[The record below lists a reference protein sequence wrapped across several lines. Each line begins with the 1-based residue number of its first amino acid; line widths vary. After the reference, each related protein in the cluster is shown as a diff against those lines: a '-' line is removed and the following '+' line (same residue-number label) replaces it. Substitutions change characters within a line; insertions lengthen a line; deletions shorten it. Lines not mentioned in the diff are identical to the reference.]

1 MKKIIAGIGVAA
13 LALVATSPASA
24 AIVRNIGD
32 NSVGSILT
40 MFGATFNFATSNTAN
55 ITNNVTTSSNTGGNI
70 VMSDDDQRD
79 TQLTSGAA
87 SSGSAV
93 ENAANTTMVS
103 TELDTPDTTGDI
115 VEDINDDSNGSI
127 TTTDTLDDQFD
138 ATNDVTVDNAV
149 DASSQTGLNQ
159 VISGDSLL
167 NTKLNT
173 GIGDSATVVSNAFN
187 LTVKEI
193 LRKIRIP

>member
-1 MKKIIAGIGVAA
+1 
-13 LALVATSPASA
+13 
-24 AIVRNIGD
+24 
-32 NSVGSILT
+32 
-40 MFGATFNFATSNTAN
+40 
-55 ITNNVTTSSNTGGNI
+55 
-70 VMSDDDQRD
+70 
-79 TQLTSGAA
+79 
-87 SSGSAV
+87 
-93 ENAANTTMVS
+93 MVS

>member
-1 MKKIIAGIGVAA
+1 MKKIIAGIGIAT
-13 LALVATSPASA
+13 LALVAASPASA
-24 AIVRNIGD
+24 AIIRNIGD
-32 NSVGSILT
+32 SSAGTILT
-40 MFGATFNFATSNTAN
+40 MFGATFNFSTSNTAN
-55 ITNNVTTSSNTGGNI
+55 ISNNVTTSSNTGGNI

-79 TQLTSGAA
+79 TRLTSGAA

-103 TELDTPDTTGDI
+103 TELDTPDTSGDI
-115 VEDINDDSNGSI
+115 IEDIQDDSTGSI

-149 DASSQTGLNQ
+149 TAASETGSNQ
-159 VISGDSLL
+159 VLSGDSLS
-167 NTKLNT
+167 NTLLNT
-173 GIGDSATVVSNAFN
+173 GIGDSATIVSNAFN

>member
-1 MKKIIAGIGVAA
+1 MKKIIAGIGVVA
-13 LALVATSPASA
+13 LALVAASPASA

-40 MFGATFNFATSNTAN
+40 MFGATFNFSTSNTAN
-55 ITNNVTTSSNTGGNI
+55 ISNNVTTSSNTGGNI

-103 TELDTPDTTGDI
+103 TELDTPDTTGDV
-115 VEDINDDSNGSI
+115 VEAVNDDSSGSI

>member
-13 LALVATSPASA
+13 LALVAASPASA

-55 ITNNVTTSSNTGGNI
+55 ISNNVTTSSNTGGNI